1 MNHYEYS
8 LIRERKG
15 GRMKKQVL
23 TPEDLVELLYCDGSL
38 PDDRIRSI
46 RVVKAPKGTQE
57 ETQNS
62 SSVEIDVCTEGRVST
77 YQGTLKINLQQ
88 RQAVLT
94 WWNGGKIVITF
105 PF

>member
-1 MNHYEYS
+1 MLRS
-8 LIRERKG
+8 
-15 GRMKKQVL
+15 
-23 TPEDLVELLYCDGSL
+23 DGSL
-38 PDDRIRSI
+38 PDDKIRSI

-62 SSVEIDVCTEGRVST
+62 SPVEIDVCTEGRVST
-77 YQGTLKINLQQ
+77 YQWTLKINLQQ

>member
-1 MNHYEYS
+1 
-8 LIRERKG
+8 
-15 GRMKKQVL
+15 MKKQVL

-77 YQGTLKINLQQ
+77 YRGTLKINPQQ